1 MNKGPVWLLLEMEI
15 FCNNVNI
22 CIAPFNL
29 NALKVCAKKALKVY
43 VQKN

>member
-22 CIAPFNL
+22 STATFNL
-29 NALKVCAKKALKVY
+29 NALKVCAKKAY